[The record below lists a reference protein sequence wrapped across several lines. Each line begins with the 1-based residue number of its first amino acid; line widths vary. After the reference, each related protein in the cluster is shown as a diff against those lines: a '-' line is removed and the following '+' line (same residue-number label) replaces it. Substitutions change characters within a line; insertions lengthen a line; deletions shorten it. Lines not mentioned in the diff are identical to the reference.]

1 MLTRLNLTIR
11 RGASA
16 DIPIRLE
23 TDQLVYAPITA
34 IANSA
39 PVRITALAHGCPDGW
54 RALVQAAVG
63 MSEINTPWDGVQDDS
78 FRRVTMVDVDTVEFN
93 DVNAASLG
101 VYTSGGHLVFRR
113 PLDLSQFI
121 EARMDVKGSVSG
133 PVLATYRHTSGGLLM
148 DAAAASLNLVL
159 TPTATLLLSAAKR
172 YFDIELIRADGS
184 VLAACAA
191 TSTLTVL
198 PEITTSA

>member
-1 MLTRLNLTIR
+1 MLTKLSLTVR

-23 TDQLVYAPITA
+23 ADQLVYAPITA

-39 PVRITALAHGCPDGW
+39 PVLITAPAHGCPDGW
-54 RALVQAAVG
+54 RALVQAAGG
-63 MSEINTPWDGVQDDS
+63 MVEINTPWDGVQDDR
-78 FRRVTMVDVDTVEFN
+78 FRRVTLVDGDNVEFN
-93 DVNAASLG
+93 DVNAAGLG
-101 VYTSGGHLVFRR
+101 TYTSGGYLVYRQ

-121 EARMDVKGSVSG
+121 EARMDVKGSVNG

-148 DAAAASLNLVL
+148 DSSAAALNLVL
-159 TPTATLLLSAAKR
+159 SPTATLSLSAAKR
-172 YFDIELIRADGS
+172 YFDIELIRSDGS

-198 PEITTSA
+198 PEITTST